1 MVLPAGLQAVR
12 RTPDFD
18 ETSLPAALR
27 KDHSTREGTWGLIH
41 VLSGRL
47 VYRVTDPR
55 RPASETELTPAS
67 EPGLVEPTILHA
79 VEPVGP
85 VRFFVAFFRAG

>member
-1 MVLPAGLQAVR
+1 MVLPTGLRAVR
-12 RTPDFD
+12 RTPVFD
-18 ETSLPAALR
+18 ETGMPDALR

-55 RPASETELTPAS
+55 RPARETELTPAS
-67 EPGLVEPTILHA
+67 DPGLVEPTILHA

-85 VRFFVAFFRAG
+85 VRFFVAFYREG